1 MFGGIHPEYL
11 TNVLNGEVMEPYRL
25 HLFVCAQQKPEG
37 VPCCPKS
44 GAFAVLEAI
53 DREVQAS
60 GLDNDVQLTTSGCM
74 GLCDEGP
81 IIVVY
86 PEGVWYRKVQ
96 PSDAREI
103 VTAHLKDGKPVARLV
118 WSDAIAMK
126 TMSIDHRDKYRAM
139 MAMREKSG
147 MIPDRLDTM
156 LRSYM
161 ASRALLTAL
170 EIDLFTAIGDGA
182 TATVAAARCKISVR
196 GADALMNALVSLDL
210 LTKFSDTFHDSP
222 ESTRYFTEGSPNNHR
237 NGLLHTANI
246 WHRWSTLTDA
256 VRCGTAVEIVRESRR
271 DWTNNFIAGMDRN
284 ARLRAPLIVKALGAS
299 NVRHVLDLGGGSG
312 AYSIALAKANP
323 ELKAEILDFPAVA
336 PLTEDYIRNAGV
348 ETQVTVRSGD
358 MLKEKYGTGFD
369 LVMLNAICHMFSPA
383 QNEELFR
390 RAFAALAPGGRL
402 MIQDFLLTP
411 DKTGPQFATLFS
423 LNMLVATE
431 AGASYNEAE
440 YKRWLN
446 AAGFAVIERINLPGP
461 SDLIVATR

>member
-1 MFGGIHPEYL
+1 
-11 TNVLNGEVMEPYRL
+11 
-25 HLFVCAQQKPEG
+25 
-37 VPCCPKS
+37 
-44 GAFAVLEAI
+44 
-53 DREVQAS
+53 
-60 GLDNDVQLTTSGCM
+60 
-74 GLCDEGP
+74 
-81 IIVVY
+81 
-86 PEGVWYRKVQ
+86 
-96 PSDAREI
+96 
-103 VTAHLKDGKPVARLV
+103 
-118 WSDAIAMK
+118 
-126 TMSIDHRDKYRAM
+126 
-139 MAMREKSG
+139 
-147 MIPDRLDTM
+147 
-156 LRSYM
+156 
-161 ASRALLTAL
+161 
-170 EIDLFTAIGDGA
+170 
-182 TATVAAARCKISVR
+182 
-196 GADALMNALVSLDL
+196 
-210 LTKFSDTFHDSP
+210 
-222 ESTRYFTEGSPNNHR
+222 
-237 NGLLHTANI
+237 
-246 WHRWSTLTDA
+246 
-256 VRCGTAVEIVRESRR
+256 
-271 DWTNNFIAGMDRN
+271 MDRN